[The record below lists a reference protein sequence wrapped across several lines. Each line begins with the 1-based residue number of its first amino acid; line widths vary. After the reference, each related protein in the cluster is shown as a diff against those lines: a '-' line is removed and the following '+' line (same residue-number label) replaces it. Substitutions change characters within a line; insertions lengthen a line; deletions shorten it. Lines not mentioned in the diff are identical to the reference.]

1 MQSAMEVDVEKL
13 KQLRLERGL
22 SQRQLA
28 VQAGIAN
35 TTLAN
40 LEARRSGAHP
50 STLRKL
56 ADVLGVSPLD
66 LMEQE
71 SKA

>member
-1 MQSAMEVDVEKL
+1 MEVDVDKL
-13 KQLRLERGL
+13 KRLRLERGF

-28 VQAGIAN
+28 ERAGVAN
-35 TTLAN
+35 TTVAN
-40 LEARRSGAHP
+40 IEQRRGGAHP
-50 STLRKL
+50 NTLRKL

>member
-1 MQSAMEVDVEKL
+1 MEVNVDKL
-13 KQLRLERGL
+13 RRLRLEHGY

-28 VQAGIAN
+28 ELAGVSN
-35 TTLAN
+35 TTVAN
-40 LEARRSGAHP
+40 IERRTKGAHP
-50 STLRKL
+50 ATLRRL

-71 SKA
+71 RV